1 MYTFSY
7 RRSFL
12 FIMKSIS
19 LMAVAMFLIAQAAE
33 VPVTTAIQKK
43 LSALETAADGRI
55 GIAALNTGNGSR
67 IDYRA
72 EERFPLCSTSK
83 MMVAAAILK
92 QSMSDTELLQQTI
105 SYQKADMTT
114 GWSPI
119 TEQHIGEGMTIADLC
134 GAAVSYSDNTA
145 MNLLLNRLGGPIGV
159 TAFARSIGDTTF
171 RLDRYEPDLNEA
183 TPGSLRDTSTP
194 SAMQDSLEKLV
205 LGDSLALPQQTQ
217 LQTWLKANTTGDH
230 RIRAGV
236 PTTWVVGDKTGSGY
250 YGTTNDIAVI
260 WPPHCSPIV
269 MAVYFTQNKKE
280 APPNDEIIAAATRL
294 AIKEF
299 AKTDE
304 CIEQELSK

>member
-1 MYTFSY
+1 MCIFLS
-7 RRSFL
+7 RRLFL
-12 FIMKSIS
+12 FILLLTPFVTIPFTVS
-19 LMAVAMFLIAQAAE
+19 AAQIQE
-33 VPVTTAIQKK
+33 TTVLQKK

-55 GIAALNTGNGSR
+55 GVSAINTENGSR

-92 QSMSDTELLQQTI
+92 QSMSDKALLQQTI
-105 SYQKADMTT
+105 PYQKADMTT
-114 GWSPI
+114 AWSPI

-134 GAAVSYSDNTA
+134 SAAVSYSDSTA
-145 MNLLLNRLGGPIGV
+145 MNLLLNRLGGPMAV

-183 TPGSLRDTSTP
+183 IPGSLRDTSTP
-194 SAMQDSLEKLV
+194 SAMQNSLQELT
-205 LGDSLALPQQTQ
+205 LGNILAAPQQAQ
-217 LQTWLKANTTGDH
+217 LQTWLKANTTGAH

-236 PTTWVVGDKTGSGY
+236 PATWVVGDKTGSGY

-280 APPNDEIIAAATRL
+280 AAANEAIVAAATRL
-294 AIKEF
+294 VLKEF
-299 AKTDE
+299 AKNDE
-304 CIEQELSK
+304 CIEEELSR